1 MKKKFA
7 PMYLGAKLLV
17 PVTTI
22 FSQNFCFLTLSL
34 RIATGREAAH
44 VLLRGA
50 SGHGGDNAL
59 RGDHLYANFA
69 GMQGGALTNIG
80 LGVEQSLPS
89 Y

>member
-1 MKKKFA
+1 
-7 PMYLGAKLLV
+7 
-17 PVTTI
+17 
-22 FSQNFCFLTLSL
+22 
-34 RIATGREAAH
+34 